1 MKQIIELKHH
11 SHDYECMWNGIED
24 LYMNETGESLPD
36 GFFFLLSG
44 FGSFCYRKTDKSDLK
59 RMVALGDGRTKH
71 MYAFLAP
78 IAGFTYAHH
87 SYSTFERALKKAKEE
102 IDAGH
107 PVVLGALDMYYLSYY
122 PKLYH
127 KEHIPFHYVLMTGY
141 DDDQRHICL
150 YDCGRTQLLTLGY
163 DELKNSMNC
172 SYPGLSSE
180 NTICTV
186 RMTEK
191 RSRNQIA
198 SEALALQKEHF
209 LNPPASF
216 LGYKGLEKMIR
227 ELPDWKK
234 QLTKE
239 EYDKILLNMV
249 TFFGTVPTVPN
260 ALKGIAEPDEIHYRG
275 TFDKMA
281 QMLVE
286 IGTDWS
292 EESGMDWL
300 AEGGMVRSEEG
311 GMVRPE
317 EGGMVRQAGWVEA
330 ADCFHRCADYIEE
343 ISTIIIRY
351 LSGNGDETDHF
362 PSLFTSLLEQ
372 LKKGYS
378 LL

>member
-1 MKQIIELKHH
+1 
-11 SHDYECMWNGIED
+11 
-24 LYMNETGESLPD
+24 
-36 GFFFLLSG
+36 
-44 FGSFCYRKTDKSDLK
+44 
-59 RMVALGDGRTKH
+59 
-71 MYAFLAP
+71 
-78 IAGFTYAHH
+78 
-87 SYSTFERALKKAKEE
+87 
-102 IDAGH
+102 
-107 PVVLGALDMYYLSYY
+107 
-122 PKLYH
+122 
-127 KEHIPFHYVLMTGY
+127 
-141 DDDQRHICL
+141 
-150 YDCGRTQLLTLGY
+150 
-163 DELKNSMNC
+163 
-172 SYPGLSSE
+172 
-180 NTICTV
+180 
-186 RMTEK
+186 MTEK
-191 RSRNQIA
+191 RSRNPIA

-234 QLTKE
+234 QLTK

-300 AEGGMVRSEEG
+300 AEGGMVRSEGG
-311 GMVRPE
+311 GMGRP
-317 EGGMVRQAGWVEA
+317 GRNQAGWVEA